1 MRSPSRVLKRGAD
14 WVTGQLDATKE
25 LAPPERLE
33 RYFDLF
39 HDLHGK
45 AERMCPGGSFAS
57 VLGAVSPA
65 VQRALHA
72 FTKMHLDWL
81 EGVVREGAA
90 LGAFEI
96 GEQAPRD
103 VALQIFS
110 SVQGALLTG
119 RLTADQGVL
128 DVVATELRRRYSA
141 IRRREEREG
150 ANPLSRTAISREGLP
165 KEKPRPAAPHGVAML
180 LRVLLLSFQCWGCL
194 QLGVG
199 GDAPVPPSLVDAD
212 SDSEST
218 FSLRVKRGKHI
229 SRSRPTF
236 SLRSTSH
243 TAASRV
249 S

>member
-1 MRSPSRVLKRGAD
+1 VETRTKILNSAQRLIQTRSFEGFSFQDIADEVGIRKASLYHHFDSKDAVAIGVLKRGAD

-119 RLTADQGVL
+119 RLTADPGVL
-128 DVVATELRRRYSA
+128 DAVATELRTYLRYTPKG
-141 IRRREEREG
+141 REG
-150 ANPLSRTAISREGLP
+150 GS
-165 KEKPRPAAPHGVAML
+165 KPA
-180 LRVLLLSFQCWGCL
+180 
-194 QLGVG
+194 
-199 GDAPVPPSLVDAD
+199 
-212 SDSEST
+212 
-218 FSLRVKRGKHI
+218 
-229 SRSRPTF
+229 
-236 SLRSTSH
+236 
-243 TAASRV
+243 
-249 S
+249 

>member
-1 MRSPSRVLKRGAD
+1 METRTKNLNSAQRLIQTRSFEGFSFQDIADEVGIRKASLYHHFDSKDAVAIAVLKRGAD
-14 WVTGQLDATKE
+14 WVTGRLDATKE
-25 LAPPERLE
+25 LAPPGRLE

-119 RLTADQGVL
+119 RLTADPGVL
-128 DVVATELRRRYSA
+128 DAVATELRTYLRYTPKG
-141 IRRREEREG
+141 REG
-150 ANPLSRTAISREGLP
+150 GS
-165 KEKPRPAAPHGVAML
+165 KPA
-180 LRVLLLSFQCWGCL
+180 
-194 QLGVG
+194 
-199 GDAPVPPSLVDAD
+199 
-212 SDSEST
+212 
-218 FSLRVKRGKHI
+218 
-229 SRSRPTF
+229 
-236 SLRSTSH
+236 
-243 TAASRV
+243 
-249 S
+249 

>member
-1 MRSPSRVLKRGAD
+1 METRTKILNSAQRLIQTRSFEGFSFQDIADEVGIRKASLYHHFDSKDAVAIGVLKRGAD

-25 LAPPERLE
+25 LVPSERLE

-81 EGVVREGAA
+81 EGVVREGAE

-119 RLTADQGVL
+119 RLTADPGVL
-128 DVVATELRRRYSA
+128 DVVATELRTYLRYTPKG
-141 IRRREEREG
+141 REG
-150 ANPLSRTAISREGLP
+150 GS
-165 KEKPRPAAPHGVAML
+165 KPA
-180 LRVLLLSFQCWGCL
+180 
-194 QLGVG
+194 
-199 GDAPVPPSLVDAD
+199 
-212 SDSEST
+212 
-218 FSLRVKRGKHI
+218 
-229 SRSRPTF
+229 
-236 SLRSTSH
+236 
-243 TAASRV
+243 
-249 S
+249 

>member
-1 MRSPSRVLKRGAD
+1 METRTKILNSAQRLIQTRSFGGFSFQDIADEVGIRKASLYHHFDSKDAVAIGVLKRGAD

-119 RLTADQGVL
+119 RLTADPGVL
-128 DVVATELRRRYSA
+128 DVVATELRTYLRYTPKG
-141 IRRREEREG
+141 REG
-150 ANPLSRTAISREGLP
+150 GS
-165 KEKPRPAAPHGVAML
+165 KPA
-180 LRVLLLSFQCWGCL
+180 
-194 QLGVG
+194 
-199 GDAPVPPSLVDAD
+199 
-212 SDSEST
+212 
-218 FSLRVKRGKHI
+218 
-229 SRSRPTF
+229 
-236 SLRSTSH
+236 
-243 TAASRV
+243 
-249 S
+249 

>member
-1 MRSPSRVLKRGAD
+1 METRTKILNSAQRLIQTRSFEGFSFQDIADEVGIRKASLYHHFDSKDAVAIAVLKRGAD
-14 WVTGQLDATKE
+14 WVTGRLDATKE

-57 VLGAVSPA
+57 VFGAVSPA

-119 RLTADQGVL
+119 RLTADPGVL
-128 DVVATELRRRYSA
+128 DAVATELRTYLRYTPKG
-141 IRRREEREG
+141 REG
-150 ANPLSRTAISREGLP
+150 GS
-165 KEKPRPAAPHGVAML
+165 KPA
-180 LRVLLLSFQCWGCL
+180 
-194 QLGVG
+194 
-199 GDAPVPPSLVDAD
+199 
-212 SDSEST
+212 
-218 FSLRVKRGKHI
+218 
-229 SRSRPTF
+229 
-236 SLRSTSH
+236 
-243 TAASRV
+243 
-249 S
+249 

>member
-1 MRSPSRVLKRGAD
+1 METRTKILNSAQRLIQTRSFEGFSFQDIADEVGIRKASLYHHFDSKDAVAIGVLKRGAD

-81 EGVVREGAA
+81 EGVVREGAE

-103 VALQIFS
+103 VALQVFS

-119 RLTADQGVL
+119 RLTADPGVL
-128 DVVATELRRRYSA
+128 DAVATELRTYLRYTPKG
-141 IRRREEREG
+141 REG
-150 ANPLSRTAISREGLP
+150 GS
-165 KEKPRPAAPHGVAML
+165 KPA
-180 LRVLLLSFQCWGCL
+180 
-194 QLGVG
+194 
-199 GDAPVPPSLVDAD
+199 
-212 SDSEST
+212 
-218 FSLRVKRGKHI
+218 
-229 SRSRPTF
+229 
-236 SLRSTSH
+236 
-243 TAASRV
+243 
-249 S
+249 

>member
-1 MRSPSRVLKRGAD
+1 METRTKILNSAQRLIQTRSFEGFSFQDIADEVGIRKASLYHHFDSKDAVAIAVLKRGAD
-14 WVTGQLDATKE
+14 WVTGRLDATKE
-25 LAPPERLE
+25 LAPPGRLE

-72 FTKMHLDWL
+72 FIKMHLDWL

-119 RLTADQGVL
+119 RLTADPGVL
-128 DVVATELRRRYSA
+128 DAVATELRTYLRYTPKG
-141 IRRREEREG
+141 REG
-150 ANPLSRTAISREGLP
+150 GS
-165 KEKPRPAAPHGVAML
+165 KPA
-180 LRVLLLSFQCWGCL
+180 
-194 QLGVG
+194 
-199 GDAPVPPSLVDAD
+199 
-212 SDSEST
+212 
-218 FSLRVKRGKHI
+218 
-229 SRSRPTF
+229 
-236 SLRSTSH
+236 
-243 TAASRV
+243 
-249 S
+249 

>member
-1 MRSPSRVLKRGAD
+1 METRTKILNSAQRLIQTRSFEGFSFQDIADEVGIRKASLYHHFDSKDAVAIGVLKRGAD

-81 EGVVREGAA
+81 EGVVREGAE

-128 DVVATELRRRYSA
+128 DVVATELRTYLRYTPKA
-141 IRRREEREG
+141 REG
-150 ANPLSRTAISREGLP
+150 GS
-165 KEKPRPAAPHGVAML
+165 KPA
-180 LRVLLLSFQCWGCL
+180 
-194 QLGVG
+194 
-199 GDAPVPPSLVDAD
+199 
-212 SDSEST
+212 
-218 FSLRVKRGKHI
+218 
-229 SRSRPTF
+229 
-236 SLRSTSH
+236 
-243 TAASRV
+243 
-249 S
+249 

>member
-1 MRSPSRVLKRGAD
+1 METRTKILNSAQRLIQTRSFEGFSFQDIADEVGIRKASLYHHFDSKDAVAIGVLKRGAD

-81 EGVVREGAA
+81 EGVVREGAE

-119 RLTADQGVL
+119 RLTADPGVL
-128 DVVATELRRRYSA
+128 DAVATELRTYLRYTPKG
-141 IRRREEREG
+141 REG
-150 ANPLSRTAISREGLP
+150 GS
-165 KEKPRPAAPHGVAML
+165 KPA
-180 LRVLLLSFQCWGCL
+180 
-194 QLGVG
+194 
-199 GDAPVPPSLVDAD
+199 
-212 SDSEST
+212 
-218 FSLRVKRGKHI
+218 
-229 SRSRPTF
+229 
-236 SLRSTSH
+236 
-243 TAASRV
+243 
-249 S
+249 

>member
-1 MRSPSRVLKRGAD
+1 METRTKILNSAQRLIQTRSFEGFSFQDIADEVGIRKASLYHHFDSKDAVAIGVLKRGAD

-119 RLTADQGVL
+119 RLTADPDVL
-128 DVVATELRRRYSA
+128 DVVATELRTYLRYTPKG
-141 IRRREEREG
+141 REG
-150 ANPLSRTAISREGLP
+150 GS
-165 KEKPRPAAPHGVAML
+165 KPA
-180 LRVLLLSFQCWGCL
+180 
-194 QLGVG
+194 
-199 GDAPVPPSLVDAD
+199 
-212 SDSEST
+212 
-218 FSLRVKRGKHI
+218 
-229 SRSRPTF
+229 
-236 SLRSTSH
+236 
-243 TAASRV
+243 
-249 S
+249 

>member
-1 MRSPSRVLKRGAD
+1 METRTKILNSAQRLIQTRSFEGFSFQDIADEVGIRKASLYHHFNSKDAVAIAVLKRGAD

-57 VLGAVSPA
+57 VFGAVSPA

-119 RLTADQGVL
+119 RLTADPGVL
-128 DVVATELRRRYSA
+128 DAVATELRTYLRYTPKG
-141 IRRREEREG
+141 REG
-150 ANPLSRTAISREGLP
+150 GS
-165 KEKPRPAAPHGVAML
+165 KPA
-180 LRVLLLSFQCWGCL
+180 
-194 QLGVG
+194 
-199 GDAPVPPSLVDAD
+199 
-212 SDSEST
+212 
-218 FSLRVKRGKHI
+218 
-229 SRSRPTF
+229 
-236 SLRSTSH
+236 
-243 TAASRV
+243 
-249 S
+249 

>member
-1 MRSPSRVLKRGAD
+1 METRTKILNSAQRLIQTRSFEGFSFQDIADEVGIRKASLYHHFDSKDAVAIAVLKRGAD

-57 VLGAVSPA
+57 VFGAVSPA
-65 VQRALHA
+65 VQRALRA

-119 RLTADQGVL
+119 RLTADPGVL
-128 DVVATELRRRYSA
+128 DAVATELRTYLRYTPKG
-141 IRRREEREG
+141 REG
-150 ANPLSRTAISREGLP
+150 GS
-165 KEKPRPAAPHGVAML
+165 KPA
-180 LRVLLLSFQCWGCL
+180 
-194 QLGVG
+194 
-199 GDAPVPPSLVDAD
+199 
-212 SDSEST
+212 
-218 FSLRVKRGKHI
+218 
-229 SRSRPTF
+229 
-236 SLRSTSH
+236 
-243 TAASRV
+243 
-249 S
+249 

>member
-1 MRSPSRVLKRGAD
+1 METRTKILNSAQRLIQTRSFEGFSFQDIADEVGIRKASLYHHFDSKDAVAIGVLKRGAD
-14 WVTGQLDATKE
+14 WVTGKLDATKE

-81 EGVVREGAA
+81 EGVVREGAE

-119 RLTADQGVL
+119 RLTADPGVL
-128 DVVATELRRRYSA
+128 DAVATELRTYLRYTPK
-141 IRRREEREG
+141 RREG
-150 ANPLSRTAISREGLP
+150 GS
-165 KEKPRPAAPHGVAML
+165 KPA
-180 LRVLLLSFQCWGCL
+180 
-194 QLGVG
+194 
-199 GDAPVPPSLVDAD
+199 
-212 SDSEST
+212 
-218 FSLRVKRGKHI
+218 
-229 SRSRPTF
+229 
-236 SLRSTSH
+236 
-243 TAASRV
+243 
-249 S
+249 

>member
-1 MRSPSRVLKRGAD
+1 METRTKILNSAQRLIQTRSFEGFSFQNIADEVGIRKASLYHHFDSKDAVAIGVLKRGAD

-81 EGVVREGAA
+81 EGVVREGAE

-119 RLTADQGVL
+119 RLTADPGVL
-128 DVVATELRRRYSA
+128 DAVATELRTYLRYTPKG
-141 IRRREEREG
+141 REG
-150 ANPLSRTAISREGLP
+150 GS
-165 KEKPRPAAPHGVAML
+165 KPA
-180 LRVLLLSFQCWGCL
+180 
-194 QLGVG
+194 
-199 GDAPVPPSLVDAD
+199 
-212 SDSEST
+212 
-218 FSLRVKRGKHI
+218 
-229 SRSRPTF
+229 
-236 SLRSTSH
+236 
-243 TAASRV
+243 
-249 S
+249 

>member
-1 MRSPSRVLKRGAD
+1 MLKRGAD

-72 FTKMHLDWL
+72 FTKMRLDWL
-81 EGVVREGAA
+81 EGVVREGAE

-110 SVQGALLTG
+110 NVQGALLTG
-119 RLTADQGVL
+119 RLTADPGVL
-128 DVVATELRRRYSA
+128 DVVATELRTYLRYA
-141 IRRREEREG
+141 PKGREG
-150 ANPLSRTAISREGLP
+150 ESQ
-165 KEKPRPAAPHGVAML
+165 PA
-180 LRVLLLSFQCWGCL
+180 
-194 QLGVG
+194 
-199 GDAPVPPSLVDAD
+199 
-212 SDSEST
+212 
-218 FSLRVKRGKHI
+218 
-229 SRSRPTF
+229 
-236 SLRSTSH
+236 
-243 TAASRV
+243 
-249 S
+249 

>member
-1 MRSPSRVLKRGAD
+1 METRTKILNSAQRLIQTRSFEGFSFQDIADEVGIRKASLYHHFDSKDAVAIAVLKRGAD
-14 WVTGQLDATKE
+14 WVTGRLDATKE
-25 LAPPERLE
+25 LAPPGRLE

-81 EGVVREGAA
+81 EGVLREGAA

-119 RLTADQGVL
+119 RLTADPGVL
-128 DVVATELRRRYSA
+128 DAVATELRTYLRYTPKG
-141 IRRREEREG
+141 REG
-150 ANPLSRTAISREGLP
+150 GS
-165 KEKPRPAAPHGVAML
+165 KPA
-180 LRVLLLSFQCWGCL
+180 
-194 QLGVG
+194 
-199 GDAPVPPSLVDAD
+199 
-212 SDSEST
+212 
-218 FSLRVKRGKHI
+218 
-229 SRSRPTF
+229 
-236 SLRSTSH
+236 
-243 TAASRV
+243 
-249 S
+249 

>member
-1 MRSPSRVLKRGAD
+1 METRTKILNSAQRLIQTRSFEGFSFQDIADEVGIRKASLYHHFDSKDAVAIGVLKRGAD
-14 WVTGQLDATKE
+14 WVTAQLDATKE

-119 RLTADQGVL
+119 RLTADPGVL
-128 DVVATELRRRYSA
+128 DAVATELRTYLRYTPKG
-141 IRRREEREG
+141 REG
-150 ANPLSRTAISREGLP
+150 GS
-165 KEKPRPAAPHGVAML
+165 KPA
-180 LRVLLLSFQCWGCL
+180 
-194 QLGVG
+194 
-199 GDAPVPPSLVDAD
+199 
-212 SDSEST
+212 
-218 FSLRVKRGKHI
+218 
-229 SRSRPTF
+229 
-236 SLRSTSH
+236 
-243 TAASRV
+243 
-249 S
+249 

>member
-1 MRSPSRVLKRGAD
+1 METRTKILNSAQRLIQTRILEGFSFQDIADEVGIRKASLYHHFDSKDAVAIGVLKRGAD

-33 RYFDLF
+33 CYFDLF

-128 DVVATELRRRYSA
+128 DVVATELRTYLRYTPKG
-141 IRRREEREG
+141 REG
-150 ANPLSRTAISREGLP
+150 GS
-165 KEKPRPAAPHGVAML
+165 KPA
-180 LRVLLLSFQCWGCL
+180 
-194 QLGVG
+194 
-199 GDAPVPPSLVDAD
+199 
-212 SDSEST
+212 
-218 FSLRVKRGKHI
+218 
-229 SRSRPTF
+229 
-236 SLRSTSH
+236 
-243 TAASRV
+243 
-249 S
+249 

>member
-1 MRSPSRVLKRGAD
+1 METRTKILNSAQRLIQTRSFEGFSFQDIADEVGIRKASLYHHFDSKDAVAIGVLKRGAD

-119 RLTADQGVL
+119 RLTADPGVL
-128 DVVATELRRRYSA
+128 DAVATELRTYLRYTPKG
-141 IRRREEREG
+141 REG
-150 ANPLSRTAISREGLP
+150 GS
-165 KEKPRPAAPHGVAML
+165 KPA
-180 LRVLLLSFQCWGCL
+180 
-194 QLGVG
+194 
-199 GDAPVPPSLVDAD
+199 
-212 SDSEST
+212 
-218 FSLRVKRGKHI
+218 
-229 SRSRPTF
+229 
-236 SLRSTSH
+236 
-243 TAASRV
+243 
-249 S
+249 

>member
-1 MRSPSRVLKRGAD
+1 METRTKILNSAQRLIQTRSFEGFSFQDIADEVGIRKASLYHHFDSKDAVAIAVLKRGAD

-81 EGVVREGAA
+81 EGVVREGAE

-119 RLTADQGVL
+119 RLTADPGVL
-128 DVVATELRRRYSA
+128 DAVATELRTYLRYTPKG
-141 IRRREEREG
+141 REG
-150 ANPLSRTAISREGLP
+150 GS
-165 KEKPRPAAPHGVAML
+165 KPA
-180 LRVLLLSFQCWGCL
+180 
-194 QLGVG
+194 
-199 GDAPVPPSLVDAD
+199 
-212 SDSEST
+212 
-218 FSLRVKRGKHI
+218 
-229 SRSRPTF
+229 
-236 SLRSTSH
+236 
-243 TAASRV
+243 
-249 S
+249 

>member
-1 MRSPSRVLKRGAD
+1 METRTKILNSAQRFIQTRSFEGFSFQDIADEVGIRKASLYHHFDSKDAVAIGVLKRGAD

-119 RLTADQGVL
+119 RLTADPGVL
-128 DVVATELRRRYSA
+128 DAVATELRTYLRYTPKG
-141 IRRREEREG
+141 REG
-150 ANPLSRTAISREGLP
+150 GS
-165 KEKPRPAAPHGVAML
+165 KPA
-180 LRVLLLSFQCWGCL
+180 
-194 QLGVG
+194 
-199 GDAPVPPSLVDAD
+199 
-212 SDSEST
+212 
-218 FSLRVKRGKHI
+218 
-229 SRSRPTF
+229 
-236 SLRSTSH
+236 
-243 TAASRV
+243 
-249 S
+249 

>member
-1 MRSPSRVLKRGAD
+1 MLKRGAD

-81 EGVVREGAA
+81 EEVVREGAE

-119 RLTADQGVL
+119 RLTADPGVL
-128 DVVATELRRRYSA
+128 DVVATELRTYLRYA
-141 IRRREEREG
+141 PKGREG
-150 ANPLSRTAISREGLP
+150 GS
-165 KEKPRPAAPHGVAML
+165 KPA
-180 LRVLLLSFQCWGCL
+180 
-194 QLGVG
+194 
-199 GDAPVPPSLVDAD
+199 
-212 SDSEST
+212 
-218 FSLRVKRGKHI
+218 
-229 SRSRPTF
+229 
-236 SLRSTSH
+236 
-243 TAASRV
+243 
-249 S
+249 

>member
-1 MRSPSRVLKRGAD
+1 METRTKILNSAQRLIQTRSFEGFSFQDIADEVGIRKASLYHHFDSKDAVAIGVLKRGAD
-14 WVTGQLDATKE
+14 WVIGQLDATKE

-96 GEQAPRD
+96 GEQAPRN

-119 RLTADQGVL
+119 RLTADPGVL
-128 DVVATELRRRYSA
+128 DAVATELRTYLRYTPKG
-141 IRRREEREG
+141 REG
-150 ANPLSRTAISREGLP
+150 GS
-165 KEKPRPAAPHGVAML
+165 KPA
-180 LRVLLLSFQCWGCL
+180 
-194 QLGVG
+194 
-199 GDAPVPPSLVDAD
+199 
-212 SDSEST
+212 
-218 FSLRVKRGKHI
+218 
-229 SRSRPTF
+229 
-236 SLRSTSH
+236 
-243 TAASRV
+243 
-249 S
+249 

>member
-1 MRSPSRVLKRGAD
+1 METRTKILNSAQRLIQTRSFEGFSFQDIADEVGIRKASLYHHFDSKDAVAIAVLKRGAD

-57 VLGAVSPA
+57 VFGAVSPA

-81 EGVVREGAA
+81 EGVVRKGAA

-96 GEQAPRD
+96 SEQAPRD

-119 RLTADQGVL
+119 RLTADPGVL
-128 DVVATELRRRYSA
+128 DAVATELRTYLRYTPKG
-141 IRRREEREG
+141 REG
-150 ANPLSRTAISREGLP
+150 GS
-165 KEKPRPAAPHGVAML
+165 KPA
-180 LRVLLLSFQCWGCL
+180 
-194 QLGVG
+194 
-199 GDAPVPPSLVDAD
+199 
-212 SDSEST
+212 
-218 FSLRVKRGKHI
+218 
-229 SRSRPTF
+229 
-236 SLRSTSH
+236 
-243 TAASRV
+243 
-249 S
+249 

>member
-1 MRSPSRVLKRGAD
+1 METRTKILNSAQRLIQTRSFEGFSFQDIADEVGIRKASLYHHFDSKDAVAIGVLKRGAD

-81 EGVVREGAA
+81 EGVVREGAE

-119 RLTADQGVL
+119 RLTADPGVL
-128 DVVATELRRRYSA
+128 DAVATELRTYLRYTPK
-141 IRRREEREG
+141 RREG
-150 ANPLSRTAISREGLP
+150 GS
-165 KEKPRPAAPHGVAML
+165 KPA
-180 LRVLLLSFQCWGCL
+180 
-194 QLGVG
+194 
-199 GDAPVPPSLVDAD
+199 
-212 SDSEST
+212 
-218 FSLRVKRGKHI
+218 
-229 SRSRPTF
+229 
-236 SLRSTSH
+236 
-243 TAASRV
+243 
-249 S
+249 

>member
-1 MRSPSRVLKRGAD
+1 METRTKILNSAQRLIQTRSFEGFSFKDIADEVGIRKASLYHHFDSKDAVAIAVLKRGAD

-25 LAPPERLE
+25 LVPPERLE

-57 VLGAVSPA
+57 VFGAVSPA

-119 RLTADQGVL
+119 RLTADPGVL
-128 DVVATELRRRYSA
+128 DAVATELRTYLRYTPKG
-141 IRRREEREG
+141 REG
-150 ANPLSRTAISREGLP
+150 GS
-165 KEKPRPAAPHGVAML
+165 KPA
-180 LRVLLLSFQCWGCL
+180 
-194 QLGVG
+194 
-199 GDAPVPPSLVDAD
+199 
-212 SDSEST
+212 
-218 FSLRVKRGKHI
+218 
-229 SRSRPTF
+229 
-236 SLRSTSH
+236 
-243 TAASRV
+243 
-249 S
+249 

>member
-1 MRSPSRVLKRGAD
+1 METRTKILNSAQRLIQTRSFEGFSFQDIADEVGIRKASVYHHFDSKDAVAIGVLKRGAD

-81 EGVVREGAA
+81 EGVVREGAE

-119 RLTADQGVL
+119 RLTADPGVL
-128 DVVATELRRRYSA
+128 DVVATELRTYLRYA
-141 IRRREEREG
+141 PQGREG
-150 ANPLSRTAISREGLP
+150 GS
-165 KEKPRPAAPHGVAML
+165 KPA
-180 LRVLLLSFQCWGCL
+180 
-194 QLGVG
+194 
-199 GDAPVPPSLVDAD
+199 
-212 SDSEST
+212 
-218 FSLRVKRGKHI
+218 
-229 SRSRPTF
+229 
-236 SLRSTSH
+236 
-243 TAASRV
+243 
-249 S
+249 